1 MRDASNIKQAEF
13 EKKGLKGSMLIG
25 LASFVFAVVLG
36 VWRISLTRG
45 FVLPSIP
52 ETLPP
57 HGNVMVGAFLGTLII
72 FERMF
77 ALPVKWLIWVPYAW
91 GLSALTMHLDFFGF
105 KILNLVALF
114 GWGIHRFIAYKTFK
128 NFFNPL
134 VEFISYIALSVALFH
149 ENGLAGSVES
159 ALSGLSFAIAVI
171 GVERIELTLGF
182 QRKSA
187 KLVYASL
194 IIYLL
199 LSILN
204 SLFYV
209 VPIQVIGIAL
219 VFVGIG
225 MIYNDSVIIMTFR
238 GAEFGVAKTEL
249 HKFSRQA
256 LIIAYIWLLFSG
268 ISIILWDLIQSVA
281 KDIVFHSIG
290 LGFIFTMILSHAP
303 IVLGSTLAK
312 MPKRAPSKILFYLF
326 QSMTV
331 VRILAD
337 FFVSNFIEF
346 WVWSGWITGTLHFVI
361 FVFYM
366 LSVIRSF
373 K

>member
-1 MRDASNIKQAEF
+1 MPGASNFGQGEF
-13 EKKGLKGSMLIG
+13 AKKLLKGSMLIG
-25 LASFVFAVVLG
+25 IASFVFAVVLG
-36 VWRISLTRG
+36 VWRIALTRG

-52 ETLPP
+52 EILPP

-77 ALPVKWLIWVPYAW
+77 ALPIKWLVWVPYAW
-91 GLSALTMHLDFFGF
+91 GLSALTIHLDFIGF
-105 KILNLVALF
+105 KILNLIALL
-114 GWGIHRFIAYKTFK
+114 GWGVHRFIAYKTFK

-134 VEFISYIALSVALFH
+134 VEFIAYIALSTALFH
-149 ENGLAGSVES
+149 ENGLARSVES

-171 GVERIELTLGF
+171 GVERIELTLSS

-187 KLVYASL
+187 KLVYVSL

-204 SLFYV
+204 SLFYII
-209 VPIQVIGIAL
+209 PLQAIGIAL
-219 VFVGIG
+219 FLVGLG
-225 MIYNDSVIIMTFR
+225 LIYNDSVIIMAFK
-238 GAEFGVAKTEL
+238 GAGFGITKTPL
-249 HKFSRQA
+249 HKFSRQT
-256 LIIAYIWLLFSG
+256 LMVAYVWLLFSA
-268 ISIILWDLIQSVA
+268 ISITFWELIQSVA
-281 KDIVFHSIG
+281 KDVVFHSIG

-303 IVLGSTLAK
+303 VVLGSTLAK
-312 MPKRAPSKILFYLF
+312 MPKRAPSIILFYLF
-326 QSMTV
+326 QVMTA

-337 FFVSNFIEF
+337 LLVSNFIEL
-346 WVWSGWITGTLHFVI
+346 WIWSGWITGTLHFVI

-366 LSVIRSF
+366 LSVVRSF

>member
-1 MRDASNIKQAEF
+1 MHDASNFRQSEF
-13 EKKGLKGSMLIG
+13 ATKLLKGSMLIG
-25 LASFVFAVVLG
+25 LASFILAIVLG
-36 VWRISLTRG
+36 VWRIALSRG

-52 ETLPP
+52 EILPP

-72 FERMF
+72 FERML
-77 ALPVKWLIWVPYAW
+77 ALPVKWLVWVPYAW
-91 GLSALTMHLDFFGF
+91 GLSALAIHINFAGF
-105 KILNLVALF
+105 KILNLIALF
-114 GWGIHRFIAYKTFK
+114 GWGVHRFIAYKTFK

-134 VEFISYIALSVALFH
+134 VEFVAYIALSTSLFH

-171 GVERIELTLGF
+171 GVERIELTLSS
-182 QRKSA
+182 QRRSA
-187 KLVYASL
+187 KFVYLSL

-204 SLFYV
+204 SLFYTI
-209 VPIQVIGIAL
+209 PLQAIGVAL
-219 VFVGIG
+219 FLTGLG
-225 MIYNDSVIIMTFR
+225 LIYNDSVIIMTLKGVR
-238 GAEFGVAKTEL
+238 FGVTKTPL
-249 HKFSRQA
+249 HKFSRQT
-256 LIIAYIWLLFSG
+256 LIVAYVWLLFSA

-303 IVLGSTLAK
+303 IILASTLAK
-312 MPKRAPSKILFYLF
+312 TPKRTPSIILFALF
-326 QSMTV
+326 QVMTT

-337 FFVSNFIEF
+337 LLVSNFIEL
-346 WVWSGWITGTLHFVI
+346 WVWSGWITGTFHFVI
-361 FVFYM
+361 FVLYM
-366 LSVIRSF
+366 LSVIKSF